1 MAEKRGYEIKM
12 KKIKIKIPKENKPSI
27 MKETPEER
35 KERLRYSSAMIS
47 KVVPNKK
54 KNTRAKQRNLD
65 TKELKSYLESND
77 EN

>member
-1 MAEKRGYEIKM
+1 MKHSEKR
-12 KKIKIKIPKENKPSI
+12 PSI
-27 MKETPEER
+27 MKETAVER

-47 KVVPNKK
+47 KIVPNKK

-65 TKELKSYLESND
+65 TNEVKSYLESND

>member
-1 MAEKRGYEIKM
+1 MKHSEKR
-12 KKIKIKIPKENKPSI
+12 PSI
-27 MKETPEER
+27 MKETAVER

-47 KVVPNKK
+47 KIVPNKK

-65 TKELKSYLESND
+65 TKEIKSYLESND